1 MKHMKL
7 HEKWRLSLMLLA
19 VPKNLSR
26 APKKPLCPLCSLR
39 FPYLL
44 HLTYYLLPITS
55 DSRQADSVPVKYA
68 EKELRPLPNML
79 TNKELCNIWHT
90 GGNGSPSPSMIVKRV
105 AQWGKRRNHN

>member
-1 MKHMKL
+1 
-7 HEKWRLSLMLLA
+7 MLLA
-19 VPKNLSR
+19 FQ
-26 APKKPLCPLCSLR
+26 KPELCSPNLCALCASEV
-39 FPYLL
+39 PVPITY
-44 HLTYYLLPITS
+44 LTYYLLPITS